1 MPQRLLLRSVRYGL
15 PAVIVLAGIVIMS
28 LGGET
33 ELEGGA
39 AIVGAGLAVYL
50 LNWLVRLG
58 ASGDREREE
67 EDRAREYFSRYGRW
81 PS

>member
-67 EDRAREYFSRYGRW
+67 EDRAREYFSRHGRW